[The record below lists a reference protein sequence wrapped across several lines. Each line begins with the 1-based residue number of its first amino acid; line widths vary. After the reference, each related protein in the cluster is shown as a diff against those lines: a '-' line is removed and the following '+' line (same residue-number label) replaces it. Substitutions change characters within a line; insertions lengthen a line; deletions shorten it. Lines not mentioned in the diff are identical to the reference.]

1 MYMKFKTFSRMP
13 EAVAYILTLVRK
25 FLLPKEVHYVV
36 IIIHCPFKIPCKR
49 ASRPILDSNL
59 LNEEE
64 T

>member
-1 MYMKFKTFSRMP
+1 MP